1 MFTTLT
7 RKTILSMTVAAG
19 VAAAPVLAFGQAN
32 TGGSSAQPQTT
43 QTTPQQGAVS
53 GTPAAQSSGAGASG
67 TATSQGATVP
77 GPTTAQGGN
86 TSSPRDGTPGNPPS
100 TATQRAADSATG
112 ERTPP
117 DATPGN
123 PPGTAA
129 GRAMDRA
136 LGTNTTGA
144 NPAANDST
152 ASTGATAPGSMT
164 VDSVRLRDGRRAS
177 KVIGSTVYG
186 GDGNDSI
193 GSIDDLI
200 VPRDGNDPIA
210 ILSVGGFLG
219 IGAKLVAVPYE
230 RLQHNAERSRWV
242 LPGATKESL
251 TALPSFAYDA
261 EPHGGTATGS
271 DRPAGRGT
279 TAGGGGSGAQ
289 VPPTSPA
296 TRNQ

>member
-43 QTTPQQGAVS
+43 QTTPQQGSVS
-53 GTPAAQSSGAGASG
+53 GTPGARSSGAGASG
-67 TATSQGATVP
+67 TATSQGTTIP
-77 GPTTAQGGN
+77 GPTTAQSGN

-100 TATQRAADSATG
+100 TATQRATDSVTG

-129 GRAMDRA
+129 GRAMDSA

-144 NPAANDST
+144 NPAANDT
-152 ASTGATAPGSMT
+152 ASTGATPPGSMA

-186 GDGNDSI
+186 GGDGNDSI

-200 VPRDGNDPIA
+200 VLRDGDDPIA

-219 IGAKLVAVPYE
+219 IGAKLVALPYE
-230 RLQHNAERSRWV
+230 RLQHNAERNRWV

-261 EPHGGTATGS
+261 EPRGGGTATGS
-271 DRPAGRGT
+271 DRPAGRGST
-279 TAGGGGSGAQ
+279 TGGGSGAQ
-289 VPPTSPA
+289 VPPTPPA
-296 TRNQ
+296 TRN